1 MRLPFQSG
9 TMAGHGDVVNATTD
23 RNRRYVMP
31 PTVLLVDDEPNILLS
46 LKFLMQKEG
55 YEVLVAENG
64 GEAMAIARQ
73 RLPDLVIL
81 DVMLPSPNGYEV
93 CQAMRGDPQLT
104 GIYILM
110 LTAKS
115 NPAER
120 EKGLA
125 MGADDY
131 VSKPF
136 SNRELVD
143 KVRVILGSN
152 LAVSRDEQQKAP

>member
-1 MRLPFQSG
+1 
-9 TMAGHGDVVNATTD
+9 
-23 RNRRYVMP
+23 
-31 PTVLLVDDEPNILLS
+31 
-46 LKFLMQKEG
+46 MQKEG
-55 YEVLVAENG
+55 YEVLIAKNG
-64 GEAMAIARQ
+64 DEALAIARQ
-73 RLPDLVIL
+73 SLPDLVIL

-93 CQAMRGDPQLT
+93 CQVMRADPQLT

-136 SNRELVD
+136 SNQELVD
-143 KVRVILGSN
+143 KVRVVMGSD
-152 LAVSRDEQQKAP
+152 LAVPRGEQLKAP

>member
-1 MRLPFQSG
+1 
-9 TMAGHGDVVNATTD
+9 
-23 RNRRYVMP
+23 MP
-31 PTVLLVDDEPNILLS
+31 PMVLLVDDEPNILLS

-64 GEAMAIARQ
+64 DEAISIAR
-73 RLPDLVIL
+73 RNLPDLVIL

-93 CQAMRGDPQLT
+93 CQTLRAEPELNAT
-104 GIYILM
+104 HILM

-131 VSKPF
+131 ISKPF

-143 KVRVILGSN
+143 KVRSILGSDR
-152 LAVSRDEQQKAP
+152 AVSPEE

>member
-1 MRLPFQSG
+1 
-9 TMAGHGDVVNATTD
+9 
-23 RNRRYVMP
+23 MP
-31 PTVLLVDDEPNILLS
+31 PKVLLVDDEPNILLS

-64 GEAMAIARQ
+64 DEALALARQ
-73 RLPDLVIL
+73 SLPDLVIL

-93 CQAMRGDPQLT
+93 CQAMRADPRLI
-104 GIYILM
+104 GLYIMM

-125 MGADDY
+125 MGANDY

-136 SNRELVD
+136 SNRELMD
-143 KVRVILGSN
+143 KVRGVLGSN
-152 LAVSRDEQQKAP
+152 PAVFLDEPQKAP

>member
-1 MRLPFQSG
+1 
-9 TMAGHGDVVNATTD
+9 
-23 RNRRYVMP
+23 MP
-31 PTVLLVDDEPNILLS
+31 PKVLLVDDEPNILLS

-64 GEAMAIARQ
+64 DEAISIARQ
-73 RLPDLVIL
+73 HLPDLVIL

-93 CQAMRGDPQLT
+93 CQTLRAEPGLT
-104 GIYILM
+104 GTHILM

-131 VSKPF
+131 ISKPF

-143 KVRVILGSN
+143 KVRSILGPDR
-152 LAVSRDEQQKAP
+152 AVSPEE

>member
-1 MRLPFQSG
+1 MVLVIIPLK
-9 TMAGHGDVVNATTD
+9 TGD
-23 RNRRYVMP
+23 YVMV

-64 GEAMAIARQ
+64 DEAMALARQ

-81 DVMLPSPNGYEV
+81 DVMLPSSNGYEV
-93 CQAMRGDPQLT
+93 CQAMRADPRLT
-104 GIYILM
+104 GLYIMM

-120 EKGLA
+120 DKGLA

-136 SNRELVD
+136 SNRDLVD
-143 KVRVILGSN
+143 KVRLILGSD
-152 LAVSRDEQQKAP
+152 LVAARDESPQAP

>member
-1 MRLPFQSG
+1 
-9 TMAGHGDVVNATTD
+9 
-23 RNRRYVMP
+23 
-31 PTVLLVDDEPNILLS
+31 
-46 LKFLMQKEG
+46 
-55 YEVLVAENG
+55 
-64 GEAMAIARQ
+64 
-73 RLPDLVIL
+73 
-81 DVMLPSPNGYEV
+81 MLPSPNGYEV
-93 CQAMRGDPQLT
+93 CQAMRADLQLD

-125 MGADDY
+125 MGANDY

-143 KVRVILGSN
+143 KVRVVLGAD
-152 LAVSRDEQQKAP
+152 LAVSREEQ

>member
-1 MRLPFQSG
+1 
-9 TMAGHGDVVNATTD
+9 
-23 RNRRYVMP
+23 MP

-55 YEVLVAENG
+55 YEVLVAQNG
-64 GEAMAIARQ
+64 DEALTLARQ

-93 CQAMRGDPQLT
+93 CQAMRADPQLT
-104 GIYILM
+104 GLYIMM

-143 KVRVILGSN
+143 KVRAVLGSN
-152 LAVSRDEQQKAP
+152 PAVSRDKQ

>member
-1 MRLPFQSG
+1 MLPK
-9 TMAGHGDVVNATTD
+9 
-23 RNRRYVMP
+23 
-31 PTVLLVDDEPNILLS
+31 VLLVDDEPNILLS
-46 LKFLMQKEG
+46 LKFLMQNEG

-64 GEAMAIARQ
+64 DKALAIARE
-73 RLPDLVIL
+73 RRPDLVVL

-93 CQAMRGDPQLT
+93 CQAMRADPQLT
-104 GIYILM
+104 GLYIMM

-143 KVRVILGSN
+143 KVRLILASKMG
-152 LAVSRDEQQKAP
+152 VSRDETLKAP

>member
-1 MRLPFQSG
+1 MLPK
-9 TMAGHGDVVNATTD
+9 
-23 RNRRYVMP
+23 
-31 PTVLLVDDEPNILLS
+31 VLLVDDEPNILLS

-64 GEAMAIARQ
+64 DEALALARQ

-93 CQAMRGDPQLT
+93 CQAMRADPQLT
-104 GIYILM
+104 GLYIMM

-125 MGADDY
+125 MGANDY

-143 KVRVILGSN
+143 KVRAVLGPN
-152 LAVSRDEQQKAP
+152 LAVSRDKQQKAP

>member
-1 MRLPFQSG
+1 M
-9 TMAGHGDVVNATTD
+9 
-23 RNRRYVMP
+23 
-31 PTVLLVDDEPNILLS
+31 VLLVDDEPNILLS

-64 GEAMAIARQ
+64 DEAISIAR
-73 RLPDLVIL
+73 RNLPDLVIL

-93 CQAMRGDPQLT
+93 CQTLRAEPELNAT
-104 GIYILM
+104 HILM

-131 VSKPF
+131 ISKPF

-143 KVRVILGSN
+143 KVRSILGSDR
-152 LAVSRDEQQKAP
+152 AVSPEE

>member
-1 MRLPFQSG
+1 MMVPK
-9 TMAGHGDVVNATTD
+9 
-23 RNRRYVMP
+23 
-31 PTVLLVDDEPNILLS
+31 VLLVDDEPNILLS

-64 GEAMAIARQ
+64 DEAMALARQ
-73 RLPDLVIL
+73 SLPDLVIL

-93 CQAMRGDPQLT
+93 CQAMRADPQLT
-104 GIYILM
+104 GLYILM

-136 SNRELVD
+136 SNRELVE
-143 KVRVILGSN
+143 KVRLILAPN
-152 LAVSRDEQQKAP
+152 LAVSRDGQQN

>member
-1 MRLPFQSG
+1 MLPK
-9 TMAGHGDVVNATTD
+9 
-23 RNRRYVMP
+23 
-31 PTVLLVDDEPNILLS
+31 VLLVDDEPNILLS

-64 GEAMAIARQ
+64 DEAIAIARQ
-73 RLPDLVIL
+73 HLPDLVIL

-93 CQAMRGDPQLT
+93 CQAMRADPQLT
-104 GIYILM
+104 GLYIMM

-143 KVRVILGSN
+143 KVRAVLGSN

>member
-1 MRLPFQSG
+1 
-9 TMAGHGDVVNATTD
+9 
-23 RNRRYVMP
+23 MP

-55 YEVLVAENG
+55 YEVLVAKNG
-64 GEAMAIARQ
+64 DEALAIARQ

-93 CQAMRGDPQLT
+93 CQTMRADPQLT
-104 GIYILM
+104 GLYILM

-115 NPAER
+115 NPVER

>member
-1 MRLPFQSG
+1 M
-9 TMAGHGDVVNATTD
+9 V
-23 RNRRYVMP
+23 

-55 YEVLVAENG
+55 YEVFVAKNG
-64 GEAMAIARQ
+64 DEALAIARQ

-93 CQAMRGDPQLT
+93 CQTMRADPQLT
-104 GIYILM
+104 GLYILM

>member
-1 MRLPFQSG
+1 
-9 TMAGHGDVVNATTD
+9 
-23 RNRRYVMP
+23 MP

-64 GEAMAIARQ
+64 DEAMALARQ
-73 RLPDLVIL
+73 HSPDLVIL

-93 CQAMRGDPQLT
+93 CQAMRADPQLT
-104 GIYILM
+104 GLYIMM

-143 KVRVILGSN
+143 KVRLILGRNS
-152 LAVSRDEQQKAP
+152 AVSRLEPQQTP

>member
-1 MRLPFQSG
+1 
-9 TMAGHGDVVNATTD
+9 
-23 RNRRYVMP
+23 MP

-55 YEVLVAENG
+55 YEVLVAQNG
-64 GEAMAIARQ
+64 DEALTIARQ
-73 RLPDLVIL
+73 HLPDLVIL

-93 CQAMRGDPQLT
+93 CQAMRADPQLT
-104 GIYILM
+104 GLYIMM

-143 KVRVILGSN
+143 KVRAVLGSN

>member
-1 MRLPFQSG
+1 
-9 TMAGHGDVVNATTD
+9 
-23 RNRRYVMP
+23 MP

-55 YEVLVAENG
+55 YEVLVATNG
-64 GEAMAIARQ
+64 DEAMAIARQ
-73 RLPDLVIL
+73 SLPDLVVL

-93 CQAMRGDPQLT
+93 CQAMRADPQLT
-104 GIYILM
+104 GLYILM

-115 NPAER
+115 NPADR

-152 LAVSRDEQQKAP
+152 LAVSQDEQQKAP

>member
-1 MRLPFQSG
+1 
-9 TMAGHGDVVNATTD
+9 
-23 RNRRYVMP
+23 MP

-64 GEAMAIARQ
+64 DEAMAIARQ

-93 CQAMRGDPQLT
+93 CQAMRADPQLA
-104 GIYILM
+104 GLYIMM

-143 KVRVILGSN
+143 KVRAVLGPN

>member
-1 MRLPFQSG
+1 MVPK
-9 TMAGHGDVVNATTD
+9 
-23 RNRRYVMP
+23 
-31 PTVLLVDDEPNILLS
+31 VLLVDDEPNILLS
-46 LKFLMQKEG
+46 LEFLMQKEG

-64 GEAMAIARQ
+64 DEALAVAR
-73 RLPDLVIL
+73 RSMPDLIIL

-93 CQAMRGDPQLT
+93 CQSLRADPQLN
-104 GIYILM
+104 GIHILM

-143 KVRVILGSN
+143 KVRLILGSN
-152 LAVSRDEQQKAP
+152 RAVSRDDEVNGP

>member
-1 MRLPFQSG
+1 
-9 TMAGHGDVVNATTD
+9 
-23 RNRRYVMP
+23 MP
-31 PTVLLVDDEPNILLS
+31 PKVLLVDDEPNILLS
-46 LKFLMQKEG
+46 LKFLMEKEG
-55 YEVLVAENG
+55 CEVLVAQNG
-64 GEAMAIARQ
+64 DEAMAVARQ
-73 RLPDLVIL
+73 HLPDLVVL

-93 CQAMRGDPQLT
+93 CQAMRADPQLA
-104 GIYILM
+104 GLYILM

-143 KVRVILGSN
+143 KVRAV
-152 LAVSRDEQQKAP
+152 LASRKDLPPDEQQKAP

>member
-1 MRLPFQSG
+1 M
-9 TMAGHGDVVNATTD
+9 T
-23 RNRRYVMP
+23 

-55 YEVLVAENG
+55 YEVLVAQNG
-64 GEAMAIARQ
+64 EEALAIARQ
-73 RLPDLVIL
+73 CLPDLVIL

-93 CQAMRGDPQLT
+93 CQAMRADPQLT
-104 GIYILM
+104 ELYILM

-115 NPAER
+115 NPADR

-136 SNRELVD
+136 SNQELVG

-152 LAVSRDEQQKAP
+152 LAVSRDGQQKAP

>member
-1 MRLPFQSG
+1 MVS
-9 TMAGHGDVVNATTD
+9 
-23 RNRRYVMP
+23 
-31 PTVLLVDDEPNILLS
+31 TVLLVDDEPNILLS
-46 LKFLMQKEG
+46 LKFLMEKEG

-64 GEAMAIARQ
+64 DEAMALARQ
-73 RLPDLVIL
+73 CLPDLVIL

-93 CQAMRGDPQLT
+93 CQAMRADPRLA
-104 GIYILM
+104 GIHIMM

-143 KVRVILGSN
+143 KARALLGSK
-152 LAVSRDEQQKAP
+152 LAVCRDEPQNKAP

>member
-1 MRLPFQSG
+1 MVPK
-9 TMAGHGDVVNATTD
+9 
-23 RNRRYVMP
+23 
-31 PTVLLVDDEPNILLS
+31 VLLVDDEPNILLS
-46 LKFLMQKEG
+46 LKFLMEKEG

-64 GEAMAIARQ
+64 DEAMALARQ
-73 RLPDLVIL
+73 HLPELVIL
-81 DVMLPSPNGYEV
+81 DVMLPSSNGYEV
-93 CQAMRGDPQLT
+93 CQAMRADPRLT
-104 GIYILM
+104 GLYIMM

-136 SNRELVD
+136 ANRDLVE
-143 KVRVILGSN
+143 KVRLILGAN
-152 LAVSRDEQQKAP
+152 LAVARDEPHKAP

>member
-1 MRLPFQSG
+1 
-9 TMAGHGDVVNATTD
+9 
-23 RNRRYVMP
+23 MP

-55 YEVLVAENG
+55 YDVLVAENG
-64 GEAMAIARQ
+64 NDAIAVARQ
-73 RLPDLVIL
+73 SLPDLIIL

-93 CQAMRGDPQLT
+93 CQFLRADPVLT
-104 GIYILM
+104 GIHILM

-143 KVRVILGSN
+143 KVRLILGSN
-152 LAVSRDEQQKAP
+152 RAVSPDQQ

>member
-1 MRLPFQSG
+1 
-9 TMAGHGDVVNATTD
+9 
-23 RNRRYVMP
+23 MP
-31 PTVLLVDDEPNILLS
+31 ITVLLVDDEPNILLS

-55 YEVLVAENG
+55 YEVLVAQNG
-64 GEAMAIARQ
+64 EEAMAIARQ
-73 RLPDLVIL
+73 HLPDLVIL

-93 CQAMRGDPQLT
+93 CQALRADSQLT
-104 GIYILM
+104 GLNILM

-115 NPAER
+115 NPADK

-143 KVRVILGSN
+143 KVRGILGSN
-152 LAVSRDEQQKAP
+152 LAVSRGEQQKAL

>member
-1 MRLPFQSG
+1 
-9 TMAGHGDVVNATTD
+9 
-23 RNRRYVMP
+23 MP
-31 PTVLLVDDEPNILLS
+31 ITVLLVDDEPNILLS

-55 YEVLVAENG
+55 YEVLVAQNG
-64 GEAMAIARQ
+64 EEAMAIARQ
-73 RLPDLVIL
+73 HLPDLVIL

-93 CQAMRGDPQLT
+93 CQALRADSQLA
-104 GIYILM
+104 GLNILM

-115 NPAER
+115 NPADK

-143 KVRVILGSN
+143 KVRGILGSN
-152 LAVSRDEQQKAP
+152 LAVSRGEQQKAL

>member
-1 MRLPFQSG
+1 
-9 TMAGHGDVVNATTD
+9 
-23 RNRRYVMP
+23 MP

-64 GEAMAIARQ
+64 DEAISLAREK
-73 RLPDLVIL
+73 LPDLVIL

-93 CQAMRGDPQLT
+93 CQTLRTEPKLT
-104 GIYILM
+104 ATHILM

-125 MGADDY
+125 MGADHY
-131 VSKPF
+131 SA
-136 SNRELVD
+136 
-143 KVRVILGSN
+143 N
-152 LAVSRDEQQKAP
+152 LFPIGNGKTRFD

>member
-1 MRLPFQSG
+1 
-9 TMAGHGDVVNATTD
+9 
-23 RNRRYVMP
+23 MP

-55 YEVLVAENG
+55 YEVLVAKTG
-64 GEAMAIARQ
+64 DEALAVARQ
-73 RLPDLVIL
+73 SRPDLVIL

-93 CQAMRGDPQLT
+93 CQSLRADPKLT

-136 SNRELVD
+136 SNRELVG
-143 KVRVILGSN
+143 KVRLVLGSN
-152 LAVSRDEQQKAP
+152 RVVSLDEQ

>member
-1 MRLPFQSG
+1 
-9 TMAGHGDVVNATTD
+9 
-23 RNRRYVMP
+23 MP

-55 YEVLVAENG
+55 YEVFVAKNG
-64 GEAMAIARQ
+64 DEALAIARQ

-93 CQAMRGDPQLT
+93 CQTMRADPQLT
-104 GIYILM
+104 GLYILM

-143 KVRVILGSN
+143 KVRVVLGSN
-152 LAVSRDEQQKAP
+152 PAVSRDEQQKAP

>member
-1 MRLPFQSG
+1 
-9 TMAGHGDVVNATTD
+9 
-23 RNRRYVMP
+23 MP

>member
-1 MRLPFQSG
+1 MLPK
-9 TMAGHGDVVNATTD
+9 
-23 RNRRYVMP
+23 
-31 PTVLLVDDEPNILLS
+31 VLLVDDEPNILLS

-64 GEAMAIARQ
+64 DEAMALARQ
-73 RLPDLVIL
+73 HLPDLVIL

-93 CQAMRGDPQLT
+93 CQEMRADPQLT
-104 GIYILM
+104 GLYIMM

-152 LAVSRDEQQKAP
+152 PAVPRNESQQAP

>member
-1 MRLPFQSG
+1 
-9 TMAGHGDVVNATTD
+9 
-23 RNRRYVMP
+23 MP

-55 YEVLVAENG
+55 YEVLVAKTG
-64 GEAMAIARQ
+64 AEALAVARQ
-73 RLPDLVIL
+73 SRPDLVIL

-93 CQAMRGDPQLT
+93 CQSLRADPKLT

-136 SNRELVD
+136 SNRELVG
-143 KVRVILGSN
+143 KVRLVLGSN
-152 LAVSRDEQQKAP
+152 RVVSLDEQ